1 MNSVAIP
8 SESITALAARVT
20 RDDARFSDEDAAAAI
35 EAIAKSEGGIEA
47 LRVHCDRLASHE
59 VLIDTAID
67 LVLEDDL
74 LRGDTLEEATAA
86 LAQLH
91 PSLARQITRAA
102 WLRTLLESVEQSSHE
117 TKTPFELGPL
127 DATGQ
132 RRFVARH
139 TIGCG
144 AFGTVYSGIDRRM
157 GIGGEPAPV
166 AIKVLDS
173 GPAVLAT
180 AMHATEEAGMA
191 RAVDHPNVVRM
202 YDSFLEPDL
211 GHVVVME
218 LATAGSLERA
228 WNTNATLA
236 EASELVEQLC
246 EGLTA
251 CHRVGLIHGD
261 IKAANVLMCAPDGHE
276 QPTPKLADFGIARS
290 LRHPADQR
298 RADTT
303 SQLIMGNAAG
313 LAPELIEGSPPSV
326 TSDVF
331 GLGALLLW
339 LCTGYSI
346 PQGEDHDQT
355 ANATRQ
361 HWLDALHERDPA
373 LHAICDKSLCGL
385 PEGRFSNPEALR
397 DALTAWRTGQVIP
410 EVRIPPL
417 PSVIRWL
424 RSHRR
429 AALGAATL
437 AIASTAL
444 ITLGGTTL
452 ERRAFQRGIHE
463 AQATAASL
471 IGDETDGRARGFRGW
486 METSLGL
493 HVLGGSAALAE
504 ISAITPGPTYIASML
519 AEINDVEQP
528 AGGPTLKSALWR
540 MSLAATL
547 LEDPTPH
554 DITDGI
560 LNEASVFLRSTLPP
574 SDASLETIATLE
586 AVSVAKREALFRT
599 RGVGTPVSG
608 DDLNTAYET
617 VRTYLDTASSRFTND
632 LTDQQLRE
640 PLDRLATRAAWH
652 LASHHVFDDAIVHDW
667 CSRQMAG
674 IRR

>member
-1 MNSVAIP
+1 MAKAKDAFRTISEVAEWLDTPTHVLRFWESKFSQIKPVKGAGGRRYYRP
-8 SESITALAARVT
+8 SDMDLL
-20 RDDARFSDEDAAAAI
+20 
-35 EAIAKSEGGIEA
+35 GGIKQ
-47 LRVHCDRLASHE
+47 LLHE
-59 VLIDTAID
+59 DGLTIKGTQK
-67 LVLEDDL
+67 L
-74 LRGDTLEEATAA
+74 LREKGVKYVAT
-86 LAQLH
+86 
-91 PSLARQITRAA
+91 
-102 WLRTLLESVEQSSHE
+102 
-117 TKTPFELGPL
+117 LGPSMTEPVP
-127 DATGQ
+127 DVATKPPKP
-132 RRFVARH
+132 
-139 TIGCG
+139 IK
-144 AFGTVYSGIDRRM
+144 
-157 GIGGEPAPV
+157 PAPV

-486 METSLGL
+486 METSDRKSTRLNSS
-493 HVLGGSAALAE
+493 HPSRSRMPSSA
-504 ISAITPGPTYIASML
+504 
-519 AEINDVEQP
+519 
-528 AGGPTLKSALWR
+528 
-540 MSLAATL
+540 
-547 LEDPTPH
+547 
-554 DITDGI
+554 
-560 LNEASVFLRSTLPP
+560 
-574 SDASLETIATLE
+574 
-586 AVSVAKREALFRT
+586 
-599 RGVGTPVSG
+599 
-608 DDLNTAYET
+608 
-617 VRTYLDTASSRFTND
+617 
-632 LTDQQLRE
+632 
-640 PLDRLATRAAWH
+640 
-652 LASHHVFDDAIVHDW
+652 
-667 CSRQMAG
+667 
-674 IRR
+674 